1 MNTPKVSVII
11 PVYNTEEYVGETLN
25 SIINQTLKDIEI
37 IVINDGSTDNSLQII
52 NEYAQ
57 TDNRIIVFS
66 QENQGQSI
74 ARNKG
79 FEYASGIYIYYMD
92 SDDILELNAL
102 ELCYLRSEDNN
113 VDFVFFNANTI
124 YESTQSDFQMNYHHF
139 NISDKTYDGITLINY
154 LLDTNQFFVPP
165 YLNFI
170 RKIYLDNLNLKF
182 YPYIIHEDQLYT
194 TLLYINAKKILYINE
209 YLLKRRIRNASTM
222 TNEISLFNFTCYIT
236 VFNQLK
242 FYSLTQNKNIKQTII
257 KHTTKTLNAFI
268 YNARNTSL
276 NEKIAIIKGLINHK
290 YFIHINL
297 KSIIIFLFP
306 ILIKIKNLFKYKYE

>member
-1 MNTPKVSVII
+1 MNPTKVSVII
-11 PVYNTEEYVGETLN
+11 PVYNTEEYIGETLN
-25 SIINQTLKDIEI
+25 SIINQTLRDIEI

-57 TDNRIIVFS
+57 RDSRIIVFT
-66 QENQGQSI
+66 QANQGQSI

-79 FEYASGIYIYYMD
+79 FDYASGIYIYFMD

-102 ELCYLRSEDNN
+102 ELCYLRCENKN
-113 VDFVFFNANTI
+113 VDFIFFNANTI

-139 NISDKTYDGITLINY
+139 NLCDKIYNGITLLNY

-170 RKIYLDNLNLKF
+170 RKSYIENLNLRF
-182 YPYIIHEDQLYT
+182 YPHIIHEDQLYT
-194 TLLYINAKKILYINE
+194 TLLYINAKRILYINE
-209 YLLKRRIRNASTM
+209 CLLNRRIRNASTM
-222 TNEISLFNFTCYIT
+222 TNVISLFNFSCYIT
-236 VFNQLK
+236 VFNQLN
-242 FYSLTQNKNIKQTII
+242 FFSLTQNKYIKQTII
-257 KHTTKTLNAFI
+257 KHTKKTLNAFI

-276 NEKIAIIKGLINHK
+276 NEKIAIIKGLLKHK
-290 YFIHINL
+290 YFIHLYL

-306 ILIKIKNLFKYKYE
+306 FLSKIKKLFK